1 MKLVAI
7 DLDGTLLSSNLSIS
21 EENHTAIREAQNEG
35 NIIMICSGRAPESIR
50 ELLDEYDLACP
61 FAASNGT
68 VVVIEGEKPKY
79 ISMNKQNMLE
89 VAEILESY
97 GVPYKLYTN
106 DGIWMP
112 EDWSAKVRSAL
123 QSNPELAKCLL
134 ESEYKQFIEQPKRTD
149 NNRYFRHIQDVIN
162 RGDLSVQK
170 FFILQFN
177 QHTRKEIMEQ
187 LENIAGIAVT
197 TSGDYNIEIMDEKG
211 NKGYGLKA
219 VAKHY
224 NIPLEQT
231 IAIGDNFNDVPMLE
245 AAGLSVAM
253 GNAEPE
259 VKEMCD
265 IVTRTND
272 EHGVAHA
279 IRQFVL

>member
-1 MKLVAI
+1 
-7 DLDGTLLSSNLSIS
+7 
-21 EENHTAIREAQNEG
+21 
-35 NIIMICSGRAPESIR
+35 
-50 ELLDEYDLACP
+50 
-61 FAASNGT
+61 
-68 VVVIEGEKPKY
+68 
-79 ISMNKQNMLE
+79 
-89 VAEILESY
+89 
-97 GVPYKLYTN
+97 
-106 DGIWMP
+106 
-112 EDWSAKVRSAL
+112 
-123 QSNPELAKCLL
+123 
-134 ESEYKQFIEQPKRTD
+134 
-149 NNRYFRHIQDVIN
+149 
-162 RGDLSVQK
+162 
-170 FFILQFN
+170 
-177 QHTRKEIMEQ
+177 
-187 LENIAGIAVT
+187 
-197 TSGDYNIEIMDEKG
+197 MDEKG

-272 EHGVAHA
+272 EHGVAYA